1 MTGKS
6 SSGKHTAPSPKDNAD
21 YLIRRAMSAGISE
34 PWELA
39 HFMGQLQIE
48 SGGFRSMH
56 ENLNYSAPR
65 LLEVFGPR
73 VDRHGRWH
81 DGRNGLT
88 TLAEAARITP
98 GGPQQIANSMYGG
111 PWGIRELG
119 NTEPGDG
126 WMFHGRGYVQLT
138 GRDQYRSVGAAM
150 GLDLVNHPDQA
161 ADRATAASIA
171 IHYWME
177 NVRQE
182 GLQYDRTGAT
192 RAINGG
198 SNGLKDRDKAADA
211 WQLKFNNGYLKDVP
225 AQDAHEARP
234 LIHPEN
240 RFNPLYPQTVSALHE
255 VEHGRGI
262 QPGEH
267 SARLA
272 AALSVHAMEAGLT
285 RVDRVQLSQ
294 DGAFARAV
302 QINPLRDESSLNRNT
317 AFISTQQALSRD
329 LQSYSPPTLPSSDRM
344 YQAATLEP
352 PQNHRA
358 AVIA

>member
-21 YLIRRAMSAGISE
+21 YLIRRAMAAGISE
-34 PWELA
+34 PRELA
-39 HFMGQLQIE
+39 HFMGQMQIE

-65 LLEVFGPR
+65 LLEVFGSR
-73 VDRHGRWH
+73 VDRHGRWQ

-98 GGPQQIANSMYGG
+98 GGPQAVADAMYGG
-111 PWGIRELG
+111 PWGVRELR

-126 WMFHGRGYVQLT
+126 WVFHGRGYVQLT

-150 GLDLVNHPDQA
+150 GLDLLNRPDLA

-177 NVRQE
+177 NVRKE
-182 GLQYDRTGAT
+182 GLQYDRAGAT

-198 SNGLKDRDKAADA
+198 LNGFKERDKAADA
-211 WQLKFNNGYLKDVP
+211 WQHKFQHGYLKGV
-225 AQDAHEARP
+225 QGKDAHEVRP

-240 RFNPLYPQTVSALHE
+240 RFNPLYPQTISALHG
-255 VEHGRGI
+255 VEQNRGI
-262 QPGEH
+262 RPGDH
-267 SARLA
+267 STRLA
-272 AALSVHAMEAGLT
+272 AALSFHAVAAGLS
-285 RVDRVQLSQ
+285 RVDRIQFSQ
-294 DGAFARAV
+294 DGTLARAV
-302 QINPLRDESSLNRNT
+302 QINPMRDESSLNLNT
-317 AFISTQQALSRD
+317 PFISTSQALTGD
-329 LQSYSPPTLPSSDRM
+329 YPFPHSPDFPSSEHM
-344 YQAATLEP
+344 AQLANLEP
-352 PQNHRA
+352 ARHDRA